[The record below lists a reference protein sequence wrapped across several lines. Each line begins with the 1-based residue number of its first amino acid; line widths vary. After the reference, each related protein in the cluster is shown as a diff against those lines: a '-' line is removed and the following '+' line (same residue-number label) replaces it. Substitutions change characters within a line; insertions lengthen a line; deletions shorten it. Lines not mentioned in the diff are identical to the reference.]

1 MKKSLLASVGNA
13 GQGIAGLGLT
23 AMARGAEAQTT
34 LPQAE
39 TPFAVSDW
47 PKQVHAPA
55 GAPNVMLV
63 LLDDV
68 GFGDTPLSCR
78 IRAMF
83 AVSLCQ
89 TVL

>member
-1 MKKSLLASVGNA
+1 
-13 GQGIAGLGLT
+13 
-23 AMARGAEAQTT
+23 MARGAEAQTT

-39 TPFAVSDW
+39 TPFAGKVAPDRAQSVSDW